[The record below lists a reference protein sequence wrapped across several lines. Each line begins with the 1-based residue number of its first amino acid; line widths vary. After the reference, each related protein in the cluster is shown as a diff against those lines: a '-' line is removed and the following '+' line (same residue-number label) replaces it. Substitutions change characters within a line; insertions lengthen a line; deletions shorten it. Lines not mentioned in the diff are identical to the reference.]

1 MRVIRLLMLAALSF
15 TLLTAQADEEAATK
29 RLTELLNQ
37 AQTINAR
44 FSQLTLDASGTQ
56 LQETAGELVLKRPG
70 LFRWHTDQPME
81 QLLVSNGEKVWL
93 YDPDLEQVTI
103 QTLDQRLTHTP
114 ALLLSGDVSQ
124 IRENFEIDYKEGGSV
139 VDFILKPKA
148 KDSLFDSLRL
158 SFRNRML
165 NDMQLIDSIGQ
176 RTNILFLNV
185 KMNEPVDDGSSPSTF
200 RKARTSS
207 RSSAWICSVANLS
220 RSPWLRVCVPPAWT
234 NMSGRNTCLGRA
246 NRYVRRWSRAL
257 CIR

>member
-1 MRVIRLLMLAALSF
+1 MRVIRLLMLAVLSF
-15 TLLTAQADEEAATK
+15 TLLTAQADEEAATQ

-37 AQTINAR
+37 AQTISAR

-56 LQETAGELVLKRPG
+56 LQETAGQLVLKRPG

-81 QLLVSNGEKVWL
+81 QLLVSNGKKVWL
-93 YDPDLEQVTI
+93 YDPDLEQVTV

-124 IRENFEIDYKEGGSV
+124 IRENFDIDYKEGGNV

-158 SFRNRML
+158 SFRNRVL

-185 KMNEPVDDGSSPSTF
+185 KMNEPVDD
-200 RKARTSS
+200 
-207 RSSAWICSVANLS
+207 
-220 RSPWLRVCVPPAWT
+220 
-234 NMSGRNTCLGRA
+234 
-246 NRYVRRWSRAL
+246 AL
-257 CIR
+257 FSFDIPQGADVIQE